1 MARIAWYDWQNLR
14 KRLTV
19 FGRALQGASPYRVL
33 IESDPARCAT
43 GYCNFTRRII
53 AVNPAAFPDLRPRA
67 AFEVT
72 KALLVHEAGHRRFTT
87 PLDLPRVVH
96 LVVNILEDERIERA
110 MADEFAGVRHLLGLL
125 RTKLYADSPGLKP
138 TDDPGQILA
147 ASLQYRWANALG
159 QPLKGALSE
168 LNQRRWE
175 RVRPLV
181 EHAWEAPDT
190 REVERL
196 ARQIVEILDLHEDD
210 VPDWVRELSERL
222 GEVVGTRQAGDA
234 AETRDP
240 GEEEDHIASPDDT
253 AEPEP
258 FDGEL
263 PPGDH
268 PAGTGAYAIEPK
280 PYRTLEERAEPL
292 ARALIAELAIV
303 PTTDL
308 PAPSERGGRML
319 MRQLVRDHRHPFLA
333 PEDERLAPVSLALRI
348 VVDHSTSMNIVTTS
362 GRTRTRIESVA
373 EAALA
378 LHLAG
383 VALEIPHA
391 IAVTP
396 QQVVLADNASG
407 ERGKALLAGLVP
419 ARTSW
424 EDLAKAIV
432 LHRRA
437 LLAIPA
443 TRRVLLV
450 LHDGWPNDA
459 EVARGLC
466 AERSPVE
473 IIGVL
478 LDPDD
483 GTRAAMASIF
493 RDRLIACPS
502 GELPGRLG
510 TVLRNLGKG

>member
-1 MARIAWYDWQNLR
+1 
-14 KRLTV
+14 
-19 FGRALQGASPYRVL
+19 
-33 IESDPARCAT
+33 
-43 GYCNFTRRII
+43 
-53 AVNPAAFPDLRPRA
+53 
-67 AFEVT
+67 
-72 KALLVHEAGHRRFTT
+72 
-87 PLDLPRVVH
+87 
-96 LVVNILEDERIERA
+96 
-110 MADEFAGVRHLLGLL
+110 
-125 RTKLYADSPGLKP
+125 
-138 TDDPGQILA
+138 
-147 ASLQYRWANALG
+147 
-159 QPLKGALSE
+159 
-168 LNQRRWE
+168 
-175 RVRPLV
+175 
-181 EHAWEAPDT
+181 
-190 REVERL
+190 
-196 ARQIVEILDLHEDD
+196 
-210 VPDWVRELSERL
+210 
-222 GEVVGTRQAGDA
+222 
-234 AETRDP
+234 
-240 GEEEDHIASPDDT
+240 
-253 AEPEP
+253 
-258 FDGEL
+258 
-263 PPGDH
+263 
-268 PAGTGAYAIEPK
+268 
-280 PYRTLEERAEPL
+280 
-292 ARALIAELAIV
+292 
-303 PTTDL
+303 
-308 PAPSERGGRML
+308 
-319 MRQLVRDHRHPFLA
+319 
-333 PEDERLAPVSLALRI
+333 
-348 VVDHSTSMNIVTTS
+348 MNIVTTA

-407 ERGKALLAGLVP
+407 ERGKALLAGLIP

-424 EDLAKAIV
+424 EDVAKAIV
-432 LHRRA
+432 LNRRA
-437 LLAIPA
+437 LLEIPA